1 MSRPN
6 LQFPPSLRHRD
17 YRIFW
22 LGLFVS
28 VIGSQMQLI
37 AVNWHIFEL
46 LRGQTFTLTLF
57 GRTIDLGAEALGL
70 GTLGLVRVI
79 PIVLFALLGGMLADT
94 RNRRTLLIYAEVA
107 AALMAG
113 ALAVL
118 TLLGRE
124 SVLIIYLFTAALSA
138 VAAFE
143 NPSRQSL
150 VPHLVPPEHFSN
162 AVSVQTLTWTT
173 AAIIGPALAGL
184 LVAYVDT
191 GFVYALNALS
201 FLAVVIS
208 LLLMRYRG
216 QVAASSAGL
225 GLGSLLAGLRF
236 VFRTPIISSTMLLD
250 FIATFFSSARTMLP
264 IVANDIL
271 GVGAVGYGWLATA
284 DSVGAVVAGSLLATR
299 GEQLRRQGPV
309 LLVCVAIYGAAT
321 ALFGVSSLF
330 LLSFFLL
337 MLVGAGDAVSTV
349 IRGTVRQL
357 STPDELRGRMTS
369 VNMMFFM
376 GGPQLGE
383 LEAGLV
389 AAAFG
394 VPFAIVS
401 GGVATVL
408 LTGLVAWKFPMLRR
422 YDTPTTALLEE
433 SALAAAPVA
442 GRAPAQR

>member
-1 MSRPN
+1 
-6 LQFPPSLRHRD
+6 
-17 YRIFW
+17 
-22 LGLFVS
+22 
-28 VIGSQMQLI
+28 MQLI

-46 LRGQTFTLTLF
+46 LRGQTLTLSLF
-57 GRTIDLGAEALGL
+57 GRSIDLGAEALGL

-94 RNRRTLLIYAEVA
+94 RNRRTLLLYAEVA

-201 FLAVVIS
+201 FLAVVVS
-208 LLLMRYRG
+208 LLMMRYRG

-284 DSVGAVVAGSLLATR
+284 DSVGAVVAGSVLATR
-299 GEQLRRQGPV
+299 GDQLRRQGPV
-309 LLVCVAIYGAAT
+309 LLVCVAVYGAAT

-394 VPFAIVS
+394 VPFAVVS
-401 GGVATVL
+401 GGLATVL
-408 LTGLVAWKFPMLRR
+408 LTALVAWKFPILRR

-433 SALAAAPVA
+433 SAPAGASPVA

>member
-1 MSRPN
+1 MN
-6 LQFPPSLRHRD
+6 LRFPPALRFRD

-22 LGLFVS
+22 LGLFLS

-37 AVNWHIFEL
+37 AVNWHIYEL
-46 LRGQTFTLTLF
+46 LRGQTLTLNIL
-57 GRTIDLGAEALGL
+57 GRSIDLGAEALGL

-79 PIVLFALLGGMLADT
+79 PIVLFALVGGMLADT
-94 RNRRTLLIYAEVA
+94 RNRRTLLFYAEIA

-113 ALAVL
+113 TLGVL

-124 SVLIIYLFTAALSA
+124 SVPLIYLFTAALSA

-173 AAIIGPALAGL
+173 AAILGPALAGL

-191 GFVYALNALS
+191 GYVYIINALS
-201 FLAVVIS
+201 FLAVVVS
-208 LLLMRYRG
+208 LLLMNYRG
-216 QVAASSAGL
+216 KVAASSAGL
-225 GLGSLLAGLRF
+225 GLGALLDGLRF

-264 IVANDIL
+264 IVASDIL

-284 DSVGAVVAGSLLATR
+284 DSVGAVIAGSALATR
-299 GEQLRRQGPV
+299 GEQLRRQGPI
-309 LLVCVAIYGAAT
+309 LLICVAIYGAAT
-321 ALFGVSSLF
+321 ALFGVSTAF

-337 MLVGAGDAVSTV
+337 MLVGAGDAISTV

-394 VPFAIVS
+394 VPFAIIS
-401 GGVATVL
+401 GGLATVA
-408 LTGLVAWKFPMLRR
+408 LTALVAWKFPILRR
-422 YDTPTTALLEE
+422 YDTPTTTLLET
-433 SALAAAPVA
+433 SVAPS
-442 GRAPAQR
+442 GGQAPA

>member
-1 MSRPN
+1 MLRSK
-6 LQFPPSLRHRD
+6 LQFPSALRYRD

-22 LGLFVS
+22 TGLFLS

-46 LRGQTFTLTLF
+46 LRGQTLTLTLL
-57 GRTIDLGAEALGL
+57 GRTVNLGAEALGL

-79 PIVLFALLGGMLADT
+79 PIVLFALVGGMLADT
-94 RNRRTLLIYAEVA
+94 RNRRTLLLYAEIA

-113 ALAVL
+113 ILGVL

-124 SVLIIYLFTAALSA
+124 TVPVIYVFTAALSA

-150 VPHLVPPEHFSN
+150 VPHLVPPEHFGN

-184 LVAYVDT
+184 LVAYVDV
-191 GFVYALNALS
+191 GFVYIINALS
-201 FLAVVIS
+201 FLAVVVS
-208 LLLMRYRG
+208 LLLMSYRG
-216 QVAASSAGL
+216 KVAASSTGL
-225 GLGSLLAGLRF
+225 GLSALLDGLRF

-264 IVANDIL
+264 IIASDIL
-271 GVGAVGYGWLATA
+271 GVGALGYGWLATA
-284 DSVGAVVAGSLLATR
+284 DSVGAVVAGSVLATR
-299 GEQLRRQGPV
+299 GEQLRRQGPI
-309 LLVCVAIYGAAT
+309 LLICVMVYGAAT
-321 ALFGVSSLF
+321 ALFGVSNAF

-337 MLVGAGDAVSTV
+337 MLVGAGDAISTV
-349 IRGTVRQL
+349 IRGTLRQL

-383 LEAGLV
+383 LEAGLL

-394 VPFAIVS
+394 VPFAVVS
-401 GGVATVL
+401 GGLATVV
-408 LTGLVAWKFPMLRR
+408 LTALVAWKFPILRR
-422 YDTPTTALLEE
+422 YDTPTTTLLEMP
-433 SALAAAPVA
+433 AATPVGGQAPV
-442 GRAPAQR
+442 QR

>member
-1 MSRPN
+1 MN
-6 LQFPPSLRHRD
+6 LRFPPALHFRD

-22 LGLFVS
+22 VGLFVS

-94 RNRRTLLIYAEVA
+94 RNRRTLLLYAEVA

-118 TLLGRE
+118 TLTGRE
-124 SVLIIYLFTAALSA
+124 TVPLIYLFTAALSA

-150 VPHLVPPEHFSN
+150 VPHLVPAEHFSN

-173 AAIIGPALAGL
+173 AAIVGPALAGL
-184 LVAYVDT
+184 LVAYVDI
-191 GFVYALNALS
+191 GVVYALNALS

-216 QVAASSAGL
+216 HVAAATTGL
-225 GLGSLLAGLRF
+225 GLGALREGLRF

-264 IVANDIL
+264 IVASDIL

-284 DSVGAVVAGSLLATR
+284 DSMGAVIAGSALATR
-299 GEQLRRQGPV
+299 GEQLRRQGP
-309 LLVCVAIYGAAT
+309 LLLACVVVYGAAT
-321 ALFGVSSLF
+321 ALFGISTIF
-330 LLSFFLL
+330 TLSFLML
-337 MLVGAGDAVSTV
+337 MLVGAGDAISTV

-357 STPDELRGRMTS
+357 STPDALRGRMTS

-383 LEAGLV
+383 L
-389 AAAFG
+389 
-394 VPFAIVS
+394 
-401 GGVATVL
+401 
-408 LTGLVAWKFPMLRR
+408 
-422 YDTPTTALLEE
+422 
-433 SALAAAPVA
+433 
-442 GRAPAQR
+442 

>member
-1 MSRPN
+1 MN
-6 LQFPPSLRHRD
+6 LRFPPALHYRD

-57 GRTIDLGAEALGL
+57 GRSIDLGAEALGL

-94 RNRRTLLIYAEVA
+94 RNRRTLLLYAEVA
-107 AALMAG
+107 ATLMAG

-118 TLLGRE
+118 TLTGRE
-124 SVLIIYLFTAALSA
+124 TVPLIYLFTAALAA

-150 VPHLVPPEHFSN
+150 VPHLVPAEHFSN

-173 AAIIGPALAGL
+173 AAIVGPALAGL
-184 LVAYVDT
+184 LVAYVDI
-191 GFVYALNALS
+191 GVVYALNALS
-201 FLAVVIS
+201 FLAVVVS

-216 QVAASSAGL
+216 HVAASTAGL
-225 GLGSLLAGLRF
+225 GLSALLDGLRF

-264 IVANDIL
+264 IVASDIL

-284 DSVGAVVAGSLLATR
+284 DSMGAVIAGSALATR
-299 GEQLRRQGPV
+299 GEQLRRQGP
-309 LLVCVAIYGAAT
+309 LLLACVAVYGAAT
-321 ALFGVSSLF
+321 ALFGLSTIFAVSF
-330 LLSFFLL
+330 LML
-337 MLVGAGDAVSTV
+337 MLVGAGDAISTV

-357 STPDELRGRMTS
+357 STPDALRGRMTS

-401 GGVATVL
+401 GGIATVL
-408 LTGLVAWKFPMLRR
+408 LTAVVAWKFPILRR
-422 YDTPTTALLEE
+422 YDTPVVAAEATA
-433 SALAAAPVA
+433 
-442 GRAPAQR
+442 